1 MSDESAIRTAIEV
14 LQGLLDG
21 KPDDGSND
29 WRTAPLD
36 GRGVWRPAWLKP
48 VNERVLKRHPGFYI
62 DGPSVDWQGRPITRT
77 PYRLIDGFV
86 FQPIAGR
93 EDLTLKQRAFY
104 HDQHNYTFLGASTGD
119 FGNVLAY
126 LPLDADGSEEDRRG
140 YFTAS
145 LHYIHQNAADLPR
158 LVEKLYRTHGLLPAL
173 EE

>member
-1 MSDESAIRTAIEV
+1 MSDQAIRDTIAF
-14 LQGLLDG
+14 LTSLLDG
-21 KPDDGSND
+21 ESDDGSND

-36 GRGVWRPAWLKP
+36 GRGVWRPGWLKP
-48 VNERVLKRHPGFYI
+48 INERVLKRHPGFYI
-62 DGPSVDWQGRPITRT
+62 DGPSIDAQGRPITRT

-93 EDLTLKQRAFY
+93 EDLTAKQRAFY
-104 HDQHNYTFLGASTGD
+104 HDQHNYTFLAASTGD

-126 LPLDADGSEEDRRG
+126 VPLDVDDLSDGGKG

-173 EE
+173 ED